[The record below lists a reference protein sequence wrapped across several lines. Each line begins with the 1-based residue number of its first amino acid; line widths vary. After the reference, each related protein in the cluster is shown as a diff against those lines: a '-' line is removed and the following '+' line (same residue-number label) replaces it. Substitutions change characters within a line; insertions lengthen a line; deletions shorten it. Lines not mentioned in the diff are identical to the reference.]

1 MIFKNIFI
9 CFRMNDELS
18 KDIIDLFNKKTFIE
32 EWCSYKYKEKS
43 IALYGLPGTG
53 KTTVAN
59 YILKDWVKVYIKS
72 DFLYIIK
79 IL

>member
-43 IALYGLPGTG
+43 IRWVENKHSIESVGKVLY
-53 KTTVAN
+53 KN
-59 YILKDWVKVYIKS
+59 
-72 DFLYIIK
+72 
-79 IL
+79 